1 MIPDTLNPSIKIE
14 DFIRYE
20 FKFLLNLRRRE
31 EVESEVSNFM
41 SFDGHVHPELNNA
54 YYVRSLYYENDAAT
68 HYYEKIDGM
77 KERRKF
83 RLRTYGKQ
91 FVPSLPIYLEEK
103 NRDGDRVHKHRI
115 PIDPLHLPAF
125 CTPEEYPDLQE
136 FYPGVDL
143 VDRFLFDALRRSLK
157 PKLLVDY
164 VRRPYVSVYDM
175 NFRVTFDSVLISVKA
190 DNLFPP
196 GWESWR
202 HSFAGFTILEVKF
215 HRRIPAWFH
224 RIIQA
229 HNLRRVSFSK
239 FCKGM
244 EATHQA
250 VDLS

>member
-1 MIPDTLNPSIKIE
+1 MTLSTTKPSIKTE

-20 FKFLLNLRRRE
+20 FKFFMNLRKRE
-31 EVESEVSNFM
+31 EVESEVANFM
-41 SFDGHVHPELNNA
+41 SFDGHVHPELGNA

-68 HYYEKIDGM
+68 HYHEKIDGV
-77 KERRKF
+77 KVRRKF

-115 PIDPLHLPAF
+115 PIDPSYLPAF
-125 CTPEEYPDLQE
+125 YAPERYSDLHE
-136 FYPGVDL
+136 LLPGVDL
-143 VDRFLFDALRRSLK
+143 VDRFLFDAFRRSLK

-164 VRRPYVSVYDM
+164 VRRPYVSSYDM
-175 NFRVTFDSVLISVKA
+175 NFRVTFDSVLMSVKA
-190 DNLFPP
+190 NTLFPP
-196 GWESWR
+196 SWESWR
-202 HSFAGFTILEVKF
+202 CSFAGYTILEVKF

-244 EATHQA
+244 EATNQA